1 MDGFASAIIQN
12 LYYLNRIAMAI
23 KNATNQL
30 FGNNRMREEEL
41 RSIKGGYKQIPGLGG
56 GVSSTGLLDWG
67 EIEIRLTGLNLTAS
81 SGREGSQ
88 TPAQKGPGYAGWLG
102 R

>member
-1 MDGFASAIIQN
+1 
-12 LYYLNRIAMAI
+12 MAI
-23 KNATNQL
+23 KKATNQL
-30 FGNNRMREEEL
+30 FSNSRLQEQEL

-81 SGREGSQ
+81 AGREGSQ
-88 TPAQKGPGYAGWLG
+88 PPAYKGPGYAGWLG